1 MNRIPVLRTIVPG
14 FLPACAC
21 VWALTACVREAPEPA
36 RPGEERAAEVRT
48 ADTPA
53 GKYAAFPQTFA
64 DVAEAA
70 LPSVVSIYTEHER
83 VVADPFEYFFGDH
96 SGPREE
102 GGLGSGVIMDDAGH
116 ILTNY
121 HVIKGASRIRVQF
134 HDGRE
139 FGAAVI
145 GTDPPTDLAVIRV
158 THVPAEGREDA
169 RAAAREVAAYP
180 AIPAGDSDKLR
191 VGEWVI
197 AVGSPYGLSHT
208 VTTGIISAKG
218 RHNTGI
224 NSYENFLQ
232 TDAAIN
238 PGNSGGALLNLRGEL
253 VGINTA
259 IFSRS
264 GGYQGIGF
272 AIPANMARKV
282 YEDLIRDGEVTRGW
296 LGVSIQP
303 LDPVLADALGVT
315 ARSGA
320 LVSGVIAG
328 SPAVKAGLQRGDVI
342 TRIDDKIIPDP
353 NVLLNHIAVLKPG
366 AWVEIEVNRRGK
378 VLDFKARIARRVEAG
393 PVAGHLRSDGNP
405 LAVLRGLGL
414 EPLTSAAR
422 RDYRLEPDVT
432 GVLVTGVGP
441 GSRAEEA
448 GLREGDVIVEINR
461 VKVRAPADVQAAVRD
476 AVGKAA
482 RTGILL
488 LVNRRG
494 DTFFTTL

>member
-1 MNRIPVLRTIVPG
+1 MNRISISRMS
-14 FLPACAC
+14 FLVFPLMT
-21 VWALTACVREAPEPA
+21 VALVVTACDREHAA
-36 RPGEERAAEVRT
+36 RPSVEDAGTPAPAA
-48 ADTPA
+48 DGQA

-83 VVADPFEYFFGDH
+83 VTSDPFEYFFG
-96 SGPREE
+96 GPAVPREE

-121 HVIKGASRIRVQF
+121 HVINGASRIRVQF
-134 HDGRE
+134 HDDRE
-139 FGAAVI
+139 FNATVI

-158 THVPAEGREDA
+158 TPEPQEDA
-169 RAAAREVAAYP
+169 KAVKAEVAAYP

-224 NSYENFLQ
+224 NNYENFLQ

-238 PGNSGGALLNLRGEL
+238 PGNSGGALLNLKGEL

-282 YEDLIRDGEVTRGW
+282 YEDLMRDGEVTRGW

-303 LDPVLADALGVT
+303 LDPVLAEALAVT
-315 ARSGA
+315 ARRGA

-328 SPAVKAGLQRGDVI
+328 SPADKAGLQRGDVI
-342 TRIDDKIIPDP
+342 TKIDDRPIPDP
-353 NVLLNHIAVLKPG
+353 NSLLNHIAMLKPG
-366 AWVEIEVNRRGK
+366 AWVEIEVNRGGK
-378 VLDFKARIARRVEAG
+378 VLTHKVRIAKRDEGGALSAAG
-393 PVAGHLRSDGNP
+393 GDDAGIL
-405 LAVLRGLGL
+405 LRGLRL
-414 EPLTSAAR
+414 EALTPAMR
-422 RDYRLEPDVT
+422 RDYGIAP
-432 GVLVTGVGP
+432 GVGGALVAAVQA
-441 GSRAEEA
+441 GSRAAEA
-448 GLREGDVIVEINR
+448 GLREGDVIVEVNR
-461 VKVRAPADVQAAVRD
+461 VKIRNPADVRSV
-476 AVGKAA
+476 VGKAGKA
-482 RTGILL
+482 SVL
-488 LVNRRG
+488 LVINRNG
-494 DTFFTTL
+494 ETFFTTL

>member
-1 MNRIPVLRTIVPG
+1 MKHLSVSRVLCLV
-14 FLPACAC
+14 
-21 VWALTACVREAPEPA
+21 ALLTFALNGCGREEP
-36 RPGEERAAEVRT
+36 RRAAESGPDKREASTEASAVS
-48 ADTPA
+48 P
-53 GKYAAFPQTFA
+53 GKYGAFPQTFA

-83 VVADPFEYFFGDH
+83 VGAADPFDDFFGDPPM
-96 SGPREE
+96 PREE

-134 HDGRE
+134 HDERE
-139 FGAAVI
+139 FGATVI
-145 GTDPPTDLAVIRV
+145 GRDPPTDLAVIRV
-158 THVPAEGREDA
+158 TPEAHEDA
-169 RAAAREVAAYP
+169 KAVRAEVAAYP

-224 NSYENFLQ
+224 NNYENFLQ

-303 LDPVLADALGVT
+303 LDPVLAEALSIT
-315 ARSGA
+315 TRRGA

-328 SPAVKAGLQRGDVI
+328 SPADKAGLQRGDVV
-342 TRIDDKIIPDP
+342 TRVDARPIPDP
-353 NVLLNHIAVLKPG
+353 NSLLNHIALLKPG
-366 AWVEIEVNRRGK
+366 AWVEIEVNRGGR
-378 VLDFKARIARRVEAG
+378 LLTYKARIAKRDEG
-393 PVAGHLRSDGNP
+393 GVAR
-405 LAVLRGLGL
+405 AFLRGMQR
-414 EPLTSAAR
+414 EPLTPEAV
-422 RDYRLEPDVT
+422 P
-432 GVLVTGVGP
+432 P
-441 GSRAEEA
+441 GQ
-448 GLREGDVIVEINR
+448 
-461 VKVRAPADVQAAVRD
+461 K
-476 AVGKAA
+476 
-482 RTGILL
+482 
-488 LVNRRG
+488 
-494 DTFFTTL
+494 

>member
-1 MNRIPVLRTIVPG
+1 MKPVAALHMT
-14 FLPACAC
+14 FLVCLLAFAFSGCGPDESRAVKSATEKPASS
-21 VWALTACVREAPEPA
+21 EGPSSSSP
-36 RPGEERAAEVRT
+36 
-48 ADTPA
+48 
-53 GKYAAFPQTFA
+53 GKYGAFPQTFA

-70 LPSVVSIYTEHER
+70 VPSVVSIYTGHER
-83 VVADPFEYFFGDH
+83 RGSAHRFDDAFG
-96 SGPREE
+96 GPAVPYEE
-102 GGLGSGVIMDDAGH
+102 SGLGSGVIMDDAGH
-116 ILTNY
+116 VLTNY
-121 HVIKGASRIRVQF
+121 HVIKGASRIRVRF

-158 THVPAEGREDA
+158 TPDEAWDEKTV
-169 RAAAREVAAYP
+169 RAEVAAYP
-180 AIPAGDSDKLR
+180 AIPTGDSDKLR

-224 NSYENFLQ
+224 NNYEDFLQ

-282 YEDLIRDGEVTRGW
+282 YEDLIRDGAVTRGW

-303 LDPVLADALGVT
+303 LDPARTAALGVT
-315 ARSGA
+315 ARGGA

-328 SPAVKAGLQRGDVI
+328 SPADQAGLQRGDVI
-342 TRIDDKIIPDP
+342 MRVDGTPISDP
-353 NVLLNHIAVLKPG
+353 NALLNLIALLKPG
-366 AWVEIEVNRRGK
+366 AWVDIEVNRSGK
-378 VLDFKARIARRVEAG
+378 VLSYRTRIARR
-393 PVAGHLRSDGNP
+393 H
-405 LAVLRGLGL
+405 
-414 EPLTSAAR
+414 
-422 RDYRLEPDVT
+422 
-432 GVLVTGVGP
+432 
-441 GSRAEEA
+441 
-448 GLREGDVIVEINR
+448 
-461 VKVRAPADVQAAVRD
+461 
-476 AVGKAA
+476 
-482 RTGILL
+482 
-488 LVNRRG
+488 
-494 DTFFTTL
+494 

>member
-1 MNRIPVLRTIVPG
+1 MKCIPVLRKIVPG
-14 FLPACAC
+14 CLIAGAFAFSGCG
-21 VWALTACVREAPEPA
+21 RETPEPA
-36 RPGEERAAEVRT
+36 WSAGKQPVAASV
-48 ADTPA
+48 ADDSA

-83 VVADPFEYFFGDH
+83 VVTDAYEYFFGDP
-96 SGPREE
+96 SGREE
-102 GGLGSGVIMDDAGH
+102 SGLGSGVIMDDAGH

-139 FGAAVI
+139 FGATVI

-158 THVPAEGREDA
+158 TPEGREEA
-169 RAAAREVAAYP
+169 RDAARDVAAYP

-224 NSYENFLQ
+224 NNYENFLQ

-303 LDPVLADALGVT
+303 LDPVLAEALGVT
-315 ARSGA
+315 ARRGA
-320 LVSGVIAG
+320 LVSGVIEG
-328 SPAVKAGLQRGDVI
+328 SPAGKAGLQRGDVI
-342 TRIDDKIIPDP
+342 TRIDETVIPDP
-353 NVLLNHIAVLKPG
+353 NVLLNHIALLKPG

-393 PVAGHLRSDGNP
+393 PVAGQPRGDGEDP
-405 LAVLRGLGL
+405 LAALRGLGL
-414 EPLTSAAR
+414 EALTSATR
-422 RDYRLEPDVT
+422 RDYRIVPDVA
-432 GVLVTGVGP
+432 GVLVSVVEP
-441 GSRAEEA
+441 GSRGEEA
-448 GLREGDVIVEINR
+448 GLREGDVIVEVNR
-461 VKVRAPADVQAAVRD
+461 VKVRTPADVQAAVR
-476 AVGKAA
+476 AAGGKGAK
-482 RTGILL
+482 TGLLL

-494 DTFFTTL
+494 DTFFTML